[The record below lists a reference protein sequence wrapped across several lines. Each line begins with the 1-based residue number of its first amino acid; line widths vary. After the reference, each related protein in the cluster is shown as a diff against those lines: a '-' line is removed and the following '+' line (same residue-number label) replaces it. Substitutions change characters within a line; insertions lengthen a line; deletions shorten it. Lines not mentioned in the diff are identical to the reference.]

1 MLAIDTNVY
10 AIADVDAAKREWLA
24 AAIEAS
30 DEGVALS
37 SVVLSELTMGLDHE
51 PRREDLIRGVA
62 ADVDTILT
70 PTHADWLVAGDAMRK
85 LGGHAGTKRR
95 SFWNDVLIAASCAR
109 TNTTLLTANRGD
121 FKRIRAVIPVE
132 TVAAF

>member
-10 AIADVDAAKREWLA
+10 AIADADSAKREWLA

-37 SVVLSELTMGLDHE
+37 SVVLSELMMGQE
-51 PRREDLIRGVA
+51 RAERRAELIRTLA
-62 ADVDTILT
+62 AEVDILIT
-70 PTHADWLVAGDAMRK
+70 PSHDDWLVAADAMRE

-95 SFWNDVLIAASCAR
+95 SSWNGVLIAASCAR